1 MKNTPQLQ
9 LHCLIQKKPSNAKV
23 MAARG
28 VQIGFG
34 LCQLYHCSVALWTRK
49 LLNAKTNKRT
59 NEQKNQKNQETKEYT
74 IVQQNLSGLIA
85 DMDRVTRYLKNQSGL
100 GWMTL
105 GRLNE

>member
-1 MKNTPQLQ
+1 MPDSKECKGYGSSWCANWLWLVPAISLQCCIMDAQTLKCKNKQ
-9 LHCLIQKKPSNAKV
+9 
-23 MAARG
+23 
-28 VQIGFG
+28 
-34 LCQLYHCSVALWTRK
+34 
-49 LLNAKTNKRT
+49 T
-59 NEQKNQKNQETKEYT
+59 NERTKNPKNQETKEYT